1 MAFPEFS
8 GVGFETAVELAQRG
22 AKIYLGCRS
31 KARGVTASQE
41 IVARSGCET
50 AMIKVL
56 ELDLAFLKSVRKFA
70 EDFNSAEKQLDILVN
85 NAGERLLNQLVV
97 IKLLI

>member
-1 MAFPEFS
+1 M
-8 GVGFETAVELAQRG
+8 ELAKRG

-41 IVARSGCET
+41 IVARSGCEA